1 VKSRTTILVSLATTL
16 ALFASSV
23 PAVRAQDVDAVP
35 MSLSECL
42 SGALENNLDLA
53 IDKKNP
59 EVAWNEVLF
68 QKAAFDPNFAAGL
81 DYSERKSEA
90 QPAFVG
96 GAALYVAPK
105 TSTGALFADFSGTLN
120 FGATYQARLTSSK
133 TDYTPAFTN
142 GYTPGYDSTLI
153 FDFKLPLL
161 RRFGKEV
168 NEYALLV
175 AKTNVTISHEELR
188 AKVTDTMRTVEDA
201 YWDLL
206 ATRKAQEVAQ
216 QALRLAQDLYELNKK
231 KVEVGT
237 LAPIEITQ
245 AEANVAANV
254 EGVITSKAAVKNA
267 EDNLRRLLAIPAS
280 DPLWSRSIL
289 PTEEPASTP
298 STPSLDDAIATALKS
313 RPEILQSQMQVE
325 NAQLGERVA
334 KKNAW
339 HGLDLAA
346 RLVPAGNNLES
357 IQNVQSAGPDGILNT
372 DDDLI
377 SQNFIT
383 GGLGT
388 AVAEIPKFRN
398 YDWSVGLTYS
408 VPIWNRAA
416 KASYANATIA
426 REKAELSE
434 QNTEQ
439 LVRVDV
445 RRAVRAVES
454 GYERVAAARK
464 NVELQQKKLD
474 AEQKKFDNGMS
485 TSFEVFTFQTDL
497 RNAQLSLIRALL
509 DYNKALA
516 DLERAKGTLL
526 ESKGLKLADNTG
538 R

>member
-1 VKSRTTILVSLATTL
+1 VSLATIG
-16 ALFASSV
+16 ALVASSL
-23 PAVRAQDVDAVP
+23 PAVRAQDADAVP

-42 SGALENNLDLA
+42 NQALGNNLDLA
-53 IDKKNP
+53 IAKKDP
-59 EVAWNEVLF
+59 EVAWNDVLF
-68 QKAAFDPNFAAGL
+68 QKAAFDPNFLAGL
-81 DYSERKSEA
+81 AYSESKSEA

-105 TSTGALFADFSGTLN
+105 TKGESIFADFSGRLN
-120 FGATYQARLTSSK
+120 FGATYQARMSSGK
-133 TDYTPAFTN
+133 TDYTPAFTT
-142 GYTPGYDSTLI
+142 GYTPSYNSTLAL
-153 FDFKLPLL
+153 DFTLPLL
-161 RRFGKEV
+161 RGFGKEV
-168 NEYALLV
+168 NEYSLLV
-175 AKTNVTISHEELR
+175 AKTNVSISHEQLL
-188 AKVTDTMRTVEDA
+188 AQATNTLRTVEDA

-206 ATRKAQEVAQ
+206 ATRKAQEVAE
-216 QALRLAQDLYELNKK
+216 QALKLAQDLYDLNKK

-245 AEANVAANV
+245 AEANVASNV

-267 EDNLRRLLAIPAS
+267 EDNLRRLLAIPAA
-280 DPLWSRSIL
+280 DPLWSMSIV
-289 PTEEPASTP
+289 PTEEPASAQNLQK
-298 STPSLDDAIATALKS
+298 LDDAIAKALQA
-313 RPEILQSQMQVE
+313 RPEILQSRMQVE
-325 NAQLGERVA
+325 NAELGERVA

-339 HGLDLAA
+339 HGLDLSA
-346 RLVPAGNNLES
+346 RLVPQGNNLES
-357 IQNVQSAGPDGILNT
+357 IETTQSAGPDGILNT

-377 SQNFIT
+377 TQNFIT
-383 GGLGT
+383 GGIGT
-388 AVAEIPKFRN
+388 ALAEIPKLNN
-398 YDWSVGLTYS
+398 YDWSIGLTYA

-426 REKAELSE
+426 REKAVLSE
-434 QNTEQ
+434 QNTED

-464 NVELQQKKLD
+464 NVELQTKKLE

-526 ESKGLKLADNTG
+526 ESKGLKLADNAG